1 MQSVQTRLDRAASEA
16 LPLPLLCSR
25 RVFFFWLPEAS
36 GGAARAE
43 RGALP
48 HHTASNMPESAQPHE
63 SDGTHSVADDVGHD
77 VEAQAKRM
85 GPSWTQETDMD
96 GVQMNRLKRDQPDG
110 DDADRAKP
118 DGTGAKMQ
126 KMAYGNLPSL
136 GGHRCQLDLHKGL
149 AIQPQEKPA
158 KLKQTKAVPRR
169 ERSFWKEQLHEDIPV
184 GMCKINVADIVRTL
198 QGRYLQVGSSSRSIR
213 VFISSTFTDTASERN
228 ILLQDVFAYLE
239 EYARKHGYHFQASEM
254 RWGIREHASREN
266 MTAEMCLDEI
276 RDCQASDGVN
286 FVLLSTQKYGYQ
298 PLPRRISQSMFCE
311 LLTQACARESSA
323 LLTSCY
329 RLDENALEPEY
340 IFDAGHISPETWA
353 QTEAQLREIIQNCA
367 KRAWPGLDITNP
379 KCSHPGN
386 KNRIVFKVG
395 T

>member
-1 MQSVQTRLDRAASEA
+1 
-16 LPLPLLCSR
+16 
-25 RVFFFWLPEAS
+25 
-36 GGAARAE
+36 
-43 RGALP
+43 
-48 HHTASNMPESAQPHE
+48 MPESAQPQE
-63 SDGTHSVADDVGHD
+63 RDGTRSVADDVGHD
-77 VEAQAKRM
+77 VEAQAKGM
-85 GPSWTQETDMD
+85 GPSWRAQGTDMD
-96 GVQMNRLKRDQPDG
+96 GVQVNKLKRDQPDG

-118 DGTGAKMQ
+118 DSTGVKMQ
-126 KMAYGNLPSL
+126 KMAYGGLPSL
-136 GGHRCQLDLHKGL
+136 GGHSYQLDLHKGP
-149 AIQPQEKPA
+149 AIQPQENPA
-158 KLKQTKAVPRR
+158 KQKQTKAVPRR

-254 RWGIREHASREN
+254 RWGIREHASMEN

-311 LLTQACARESSA
+311 LLIHACARESSA

-340 IFDAGHISPETWA
+340 IFDAGHISPEKWA
-353 QTEAQLREIIQNCA
+353 QTEAQLREIIQSCA

-379 KCSHPGN
+379 TCSHPGN
-386 KNRIVFKVG
+386 KKRIVFKVH